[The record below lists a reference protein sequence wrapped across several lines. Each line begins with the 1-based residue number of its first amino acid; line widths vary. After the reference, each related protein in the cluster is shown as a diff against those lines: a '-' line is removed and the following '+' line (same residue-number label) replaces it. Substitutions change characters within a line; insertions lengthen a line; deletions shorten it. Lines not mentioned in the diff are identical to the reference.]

1 MSAPLSLQRVKM
13 IEQILTEINSKMQKA
28 VDALKRDLAG
38 IRTGR
43 ASPALVEHI
52 KADYHGVL
60 TPINQMASIS
70 IPDAKMILIQP
81 WDSSSIRSI
90 EKAILT
96 SDLGLNPITD
106 SRVLRIPI
114 PPLTEERRKE
124 LTRAVH
130 KRLEDARIA
139 LRNLRREG
147 IEKLRQ
153 SEKDKGI
160 SQDQGARASDK
171 LQRLTDNFVDKIKNI
186 GQTKEK
192 EIMEV

>member
-1 MSAPLSLQRVKM
+1 M
-13 IEQILTEINSKMQKA
+13 IEQILAEVNSKMQKA
-28 VDALKRDLAG
+28 TDALKRDLAG

-52 KADYHGVL
+52 KADYHGTL

-70 IPDAKMILIQP
+70 VPEAKMILIQP

-96 SDLGLNPITD
+96 SELGLNPTSANNVI
-106 SRVLRIPI
+106 RIPI

-124 LTRAVH
+124 LTRSVH
-130 KRLEDARIA
+130 KRLEEARIA
-139 LRNLRREG
+139 LRNLRRDG
-147 IEKLRQ
+147 IERLRQ
-153 SEKDKGI
+153 SEKNKEI
-160 SQDQGARASDK
+160 SQDQYTRASEQIQK
-171 LQRLTDNFVDKIKNI
+171 LTDSFIDKANDT
-186 GQTKEK
+186 GQAKET

>member
-1 MSAPLSLQRVKM
+1 M
-13 IEQILTEINSKMQKA
+13 IEKILTEIDGKMKKG
-28 VDALKRDLAG
+28 VDALTRDLAS

-60 TPINQMASIS
+60 TPINQIASIS
-70 IPDAKMILIQP
+70 IPEAKMIVIQP
-81 WDSSSIRSI
+81 WDRSSIRSI

-96 SDLGLNPITD
+96 SDLNLNPTSD
-106 SRVLRIPI
+106 SNAIRIPI

-124 LTRAVH
+124 LIKLVH
-130 KRLEDARIA
+130 KRVEEARIA
-139 LRNLRREG
+139 LRNLRREA

-153 SEKDKGI
+153 TEKNKEI
-160 SQDQGARASDK
+160 SQDQYTRASEQ
-171 LQRLTDNFVDKIKNI
+171 LQKLTDRSIDQVNDI
-186 GQTKEK
+186 GRAKET

>member
-1 MSAPLSLQRVKM
+1 M

-70 IPDAKMILIQP
+70 VPEAKMIFIQP
-81 WDSSSIRSI
+81 WDRSSIRSI

-96 SDLGLNPITD
+96 SDLGLNPTSD
-106 SRVLRIPI
+106 SNVIRIPI

-130 KRLEDARIA
+130 KRLEEARIA
-139 LRNLRREG
+139 IRNLRREG

-153 SEKDKGI
+153 SEKNKEI
-160 SQDQGARASDK
+160 SQDQNTRASEQ
-171 LQRLTDNFVDKIKNI
+171 LQKLTDNFIDKVNDT
-186 GQTKEK
+186 GQAKET

>member
-1 MSAPLSLQRVKM
+1 M
-13 IEQILTEINSKMQKA
+13 IEQILTEINGKMQKA
-28 VDALKRDLAG
+28 VEALTRDLAT

-52 KADYHGVL
+52 KADYHGIL

-81 WDSSSIRSI
+81 WDSSSIKSI

-96 SDLGLNPITD
+96 SDLGLNPISD
-106 SRVLRIPI
+106 SRVMRIPI
-114 PPLTEERRKE
+114 PPL
-124 LTRAVH
+124 

-160 SQDQGARASDK
+160 SQDQCARASEQ
-171 LQRLTDNFVDKIKNI
+171 LQKLTDNFVDKINNI

>member
-1 MSAPLSLQRVKM
+1 M

-60 TPINQMASIS
+60 TPINQMAAIS
-70 IPDAKMILIQP
+70 VPEAKMILIQP
-81 WDSSSIRSI
+81 WDRGSIRSI

-96 SDLGLNPITD
+96 SDLGLNPTSD
-106 SRVLRIPI
+106 SNVIRIPI

-130 KRLEDARIA
+130 KRLEEARIEV
-139 LRNLRREG
+139 RNLRRDG

-153 SEKDKGI
+153 SEKNKEI
-160 SQDQGARASDK
+160 SQDQNTRASEQ
-171 LQRLTDNFVDKIKNI
+171 LQKLTDSFIDKVNDT
-186 GQTKEK
+186 GQAKET

>member
-1 MSAPLSLQRVKM
+1 M
-13 IEQILTEINSKMQKA
+13 IEQIISEINVKMQKA
-28 VDALKRDLAG
+28 SEALSRDLAG

-60 TPINQMASIS
+60 TPINQLASIS
-70 IPDAKMILIQP
+70 VPDAKMILIQP
-81 WDSSSIRSI
+81 WDSTSIRGI

-96 SDLGLNPITD
+96 SDLGLNPISD

-124 LTRAVH
+124 LTKAVH
-130 KRLEDARIA
+130 HRTEEARIE

-153 SEKDKGI
+153 SEKNKEL
-160 SQDQGARASDK
+160 SQDQYARASEQ
-171 LQRLTDNFVDKIKNI
+171 LQKLTDTFIDKINVV

>member
-1 MSAPLSLQRVKM
+1 M
-13 IEQILTEINSKMQKA
+13 IDRIVAEINSKMQKA
-28 VDALKRDLAG
+28 VEALSRDLAT

-60 TPINQMASIS
+60 TPINQLASIT

-81 WDSSSIRSI
+81 WDNTSIRGI

-96 SDLGLNPITD
+96 SDLGLNPIND

-124 LTRAVH
+124 LTKAVH

-153 SEKDKGI
+153 TEKDKEI
-160 SQDQGARASDK
+160 SQDQCARASDQ
-171 LQRLTDNFVDKIKNI
+171 LQKLTDSFIDKINSI

>member
-1 MSAPLSLQRVKM
+1 M
-13 IEQILTEINSKMQKA
+13 IEQILTEINGKMQKA
-28 VDALKRDLAG
+28 VEALSRDLAT

-52 KADYHGVL
+52 KADYHGIL
-60 TPINQMASIS
+60 TSINQMASIS

-96 SDLGLNPITD
+96 SDLGLNPISD

-124 LTRAVH
+124 LTRVVH

-153 SEKDKGI
+153 SEKDKEI
-160 SQDQGARASDK
+160 SQDQCARTSEQ
-171 LQRLTDNFVDKIKNI
+171 LQKLTDNFVDKINNI